1 MQEGRG
7 YLTKYG
13 REILAYGQIG
23 NQLTFTRLGV
33 GTGRIENL
41 EELFEMEKLKKE
53 VASFSFRQ
61 RPEVNADGTATIH
74 AVLTNDKNKEW
85 VDITEYGIFAL
96 HPSKGEVLYA
106 VIANNTHPDSLPPE
120 SMKWWEMKLDV
131 IVQIGNAENLEIVI
145 DRSMTYITYDDFWD
159 LAGDGRTHQ
168 TVKGNWDLIKELELK
183 VLGYANS
190 TTEGKDATVIKVSH
204 RDLGADEI
212 YDGIYDRKEGG
223 FIV

>member
-7 YLTKYG
+7 YLTKLG
-13 REILAYGQIG
+13 REILAYGQAG
-23 NQLTFTRLGV
+23 NQLTFTKLGV
-33 GTGRIENL
+33 GTGRIQNL
-41 EELFEMEKLKKE
+41 EELFEMKKLKEEIKTF
-53 VASFSFRQ
+53 AFKQ
-61 RPEVNADGTATIH
+61 KPQVNADGTATIP
-74 AVLTNDKNKEW
+74 AILTNDEIDNW
-85 VDITEYGIFAL
+85 LDITEYGVYAL
-96 HPSKGEVLYA
+96 HPVEGEVLYA
-106 VIANNTHPDSLPPE
+106 VISNNNHPDSMPPA
-120 SMKWWEMKLDV
+120 SMKWWEMKLDI

-204 RDLGADEI
+204 RDLGSDEI